1 MLSMP
6 CQVLER
12 IYKPNKY
19 KREVKIKVEV
29 ICLRVARHISSQFRI
44 NNVRSLVSSELV
56 MSSISYR
63 RMRAP
68 DG

>member
-6 CQVLER
+6 SQVLER

-29 ICLRVARHISSQFRI
+29 ICLRAARHISSQFQI
-44 NNVRSLVSSELV
+44 NNVRSLVSSNW
-56 MSSISYR
+56 
-63 RMRAP
+63 
-68 DG
+68 